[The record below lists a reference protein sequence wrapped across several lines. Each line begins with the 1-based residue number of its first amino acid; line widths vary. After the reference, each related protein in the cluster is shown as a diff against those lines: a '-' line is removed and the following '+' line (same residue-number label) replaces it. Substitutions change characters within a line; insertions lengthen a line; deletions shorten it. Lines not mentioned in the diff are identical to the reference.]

1 MTPRR
6 RRLDIELVRRDLAGS
21 RSEALRLIEGGRV
34 TVGGAPAVKA
44 SRLVDPAEPVVVAGD
59 PPRYVSRGGHK
70 LEAALAG
77 FDISATGC
85 RAIDVGAST
94 GGFTDC
100 LLQHGAA
107 AVVAI
112 DVGRN
117 QLHERLRADP
127 RVTSLERT
135 DVRRATTDAIGG
147 PAEIVVA
154 DVSFISLRL
163 VAGDLCRLATADI
176 VVLVKPQFEAGRAEA
191 DRGRGV
197 IRDPEVWRGALLGVC
212 RAVAGAGAAIM
223 GVMVSP
229 LAGAE
234 GNVEFLL
241 HADARG
247 DAGGLSDPDNAV
259 DRAVVDALGR
269 RGRAGR
275 RANRFIRG
283 EAVGSVALV
292 RAARERSEQERGA
305 PPLDAKRSHLSARP
319 LKEA

>member
-6 RRLDIELVRRDLAGS
+6 RRLDIEMVRRGLTGS
-21 RSEALRLIEGGRV
+21 RTEAQRLVEERRV
-34 TVGGAPAVKA
+34 TVGGSVAAKA
-44 SRLVDPAEPVVVAGD
+44 SRLVDPAEPVVVRGD

-77 FDISATGC
+77 FGIDATGC

-107 AVVAI
+107 AVVAV

-127 RVTSLERT
+127 RVASFERT
-135 DVRRATTDAIGG
+135 DVRDVAEAAVGG
-147 PAEIVVA
+147 PAPLVVA

-163 VAGDLCRLATADI
+163 VMADLCRLATADV

-197 IRDPEVWRGALLGVC
+197 IRDPEVWRRTVLEVC
-212 RAVAGAGAAIM
+212 RAVVGAGAAIM

-229 LAGAE
+229 LTGAE
-234 GNVEFLL
+234 GNVEFLV
-241 HADARG
+241 HADVRA
-247 DAGGLSDPDNAV
+247 DAAGLSDLDGTV
-259 DRAVVDALGR
+259 EGIV
-269 RGRAGR
+269 AG
-275 RANRFIRG
+275 
-283 EAVGSVALV
+283 VGGV
-292 RAARERSEQERGA
+292 
-305 PPLDAKRSHLSARP
+305 
-319 LKEA
+319 

>member
-21 RSEALRLIEGGRV
+21 RTEARRLIERGRV
-34 TVGGAPAVKA
+34 TVRGAVAVKA
-44 SRLVDPAEPVVVAGD
+44 SRLVDPAEPVVVAAD

-70 LEAALAG
+70 LEAALASFG
-77 FDISATGC
+77 IAAAGC

-107 AVVAI
+107 AVVAV

-127 RVTSLERT
+127 RVVSMERT
-135 DVRRATTDAIGG
+135 DVRRVTADAVGG

-163 VAGDLCRLATADI
+163 VAADLCRLATADI

-197 IRDPEVWRGALLGVC
+197 IRDPEVWHRTLLGAC
-212 RAVAGAGAAIM
+212 RAVVGAGAAIM

-229 LAGAE
+229 LTGAE

-241 HADARG
+241 HADVRR
-247 DAGGLSDPDNAV
+247 DVDGLSDPAGAV
-259 DRAVVDALGR
+259 DRAVAEALGL
-269 RGRAGR
+269 GG
-275 RANRFIRG
+275 
-283 EAVGSVALV
+283 V
-292 RAARERSEQERGA
+292 
-305 PPLDAKRSHLSARP
+305 
-319 LKEA
+319 